1 MGKEKNREQMI
12 LANWGKG
19 KRFSFRKKFN
29 WFSNVLEI
37 ACNSFRIFF
46 FGGGK
51 GWEGWGTGGV
61 YNGIHNDSVVIM
73 SKCGCLTALFD
84 VEKKQ

>member
-46 FGGGK
+46 LVVGRGGRGGGL
-51 GWEGWGTGGV
+51 GAF
-61 YNGIHNDSVVIM
+61 IM
-73 SKCGCLTALFD
+73 AFIMIQSS
-84 VEKKQ
+84 

>member
-51 GWEGWGTGGV
+51 GGV

>member
-46 FGGGK
+46 FGG
-51 GWEGWGTGGV
+51 WGGGGGGRTGGV

-84 VEKKQ
+84 LEKKQ